1 MTADAPLRVASDAAT
16 AVALS
21 GLAKSFPAAG
31 GARRVLDGAD
41 LTVRPGEIVAL
52 AGRSGSGKTTVLSII
67 AGWET
72 PDAGTVAVLGGTTPP
87 AQLSWSELA
96 VLPQS
101 LGMLDEL
108 TVAENVGLPLR
119 LADVAGAADPHE
131 VMERLGVGHLGD
143 RYPRE
148 VSLGEQQRAAL
159 ARAAVVRP
167 HVLLADEPTMHQN
180 REWAA
185 SVMATLADLAAG
197 GSACVLATHDAVALA
212 GAHRV
217 LQLHEGRLRAR

>member
-1 MTADAPLRVASDAAT
+1 MTADGALAIAPESAAIT
-16 AVALS
+16 LT
-21 GLAKSFPAAG
+21 GLEKSFPAAG
-31 GARRVLDGAD
+31 GARQVLTGAD

-52 AGRSGSGKTTVLSII
+52 AGRSGSGKTTVLSIV
-67 AGWET
+67 AGWEA
-72 PDAGTVAVLGGTTPP
+72 PDAGTVEVLGGATPP
-87 AQLSWSELA
+87 AQLRWSELA

-108 TVAENVGLPLR
+108 TLAENVGLPLR
-119 LADVAGAADPHE
+119 LAQLPRAADPRE
-131 VMERLGVGHLGD
+131 VMDRLGVGHLGD

-159 ARAAVVRP
+159 ARATVVRP
-167 HVLLADEPTMHQN
+167 QVLLADEPTMHQN
-180 REWAA
+180 RGWAE

-197 GSACVLATHDAVALA
+197 GTACVLATHDAVALA

-217 LQLHEGRLRAR
+217 LQLHEGRLRPR

>member
-1 MTADAPLRVASDAAT
+1 MRA
-16 AVALS
+16 
-21 GLAKSFPAAG
+21 
-31 GARRVLDGAD
+31 
-41 LTVRPGEIVAL
+41 GEIVAL
-52 AGRSGSGKTTVLSII
+52 AGRSGSGKTTVLSIV
-67 AGWET
+67 AGWEA
-72 PDAGTVAVLGGTTPP
+72 PDAGTVEVLGGATPP

-119 LADVAGAADPHE
+119 LAQVPRGADPHE
-131 VMERLGVGHLGD
+131 VMDRLGVGHLGD

-159 ARAAVVRP
+159 ARATVVRP
-167 HVLLADEPTMHQN
+167 QVLLADEPTMHQN
-180 REWAA
+180 RGWAE
-185 SVMATLADLAAG
+185 SVMATLAELAAG
-197 GSACVLATHDAVALA
+197 GTACVLATHDAVALA

-217 LQLHEGRLRAR
+217 LQVHQGRLRPR